1 MCPSCAALP
10 SFSFSLTFSPFFAL
24 SWLRSD
30 LSYFKRREFA
40 FTTFEEMYTRYHSFG
55 DVAAFK
61 KEMLYDT
68 KRDTRSGYEDILPA
82 KVHVGAVYSHP
93 PKDHAAVMEDQF
105 VPVEKELVFDIDAND
120 YDDIRFCPCRGTPA
134 VCMICW
140 GLMENAMQVIDSCLR
155 EDFGFHH
162 ICWVFSGRR
171 GVHGWVCD
179 SKARTLTSKGRSAV
193 ASYIHVATDV
203 NRENV
208 QKNFD
213 NWHPAL
219 RRSYERI
226 LKPYFENLVKE
237 HALLMDEKAVEKVYE
252 LTNAVKPGAAA
263 ELRRIWEE
271 KDALNTSASRW
282 ELLCSWAK
290 TEERAKV
297 PTLLR
302 HLPAVVIFHFSYP
315 RLDIQVSMQW
325 SHLLKAPM
333 TVHPSTG
340 MVCVPISAEPL
351 TARTGFNP
359 TTCPRLHEVQQ
370 EIDHYVEKAGL
381 ETEQAL
387 RRSSLAPSLHIL
399 EQFVA
404 DLAKDRRRQR
414 LNDTN
419 NANTFSF

>member
-1 MCPSCAALP
+1 ML
-10 SFSFSLTFSPFFAL
+10 
-24 SWLRSD
+24 D

-82 KVHVGAVYSHP
+82 KIHVGAVYSHP
-93 PKDHAAVMEDQF
+93 PKEHDTVIGDQF

-120 YDDIRFCPCRGTPA
+120 YDDIRFCPCRGTPS
-134 VCMICW
+134 VCTICW

-155 EDFGFHH
+155 EDFGFKH

-179 SKARTLTSKGRSAV
+179 SKARALTTKGRSAV
-193 ASYIHVATDV
+193 ASYIHVAKDV
-203 NRENV
+203 TREMV
-208 QKNFD
+208 TRNFE

-237 HALLMDEKAVEKVYE
+237 HDMLMDEKAVEKIYE
-252 LTNAVKPGAAA
+252 LANAIKPGSATD
-263 ELRRIWEE
+263 LKRIWEE
-271 KDALNTSASRW
+271 KDDVHTSESRW
-282 ELLCSWAK
+282 ELLLSWTKPDAK
-290 TEERAKV
+290 SQQ
-297 PTLLR
+297 PQLLR
-302 HLPAVVIFHFSYP
+302 HLPAAVIFHFSYP

-340 MVCVPISAEPL
+340 MVCVPIIAEQIK
-351 TARTGFNP
+351 ARTGFNP
-359 TTCPRLHEVQQ
+359 TACPRLHEVQQ
-370 EIDHYVEKAGL
+370 EIDHYMDKQGL
-381 ETEQAL
+381 DPEQAL

-399 EQFVA
+399 ETFVA
-404 DLAKDRRRQR
+404 DLAKDRRRQK
-414 LNDTN
+414 LDKDNEKVP
-419 NANTFSF
+419 SF